1 MRAPAGLKVAVV
13 GKGGSGKTALAGIL
27 ARSLARAGR
36 KVIALDCDANRGLG
50 ISLGVGVDTTEEL
63 AGIRQSLDDGGAEH
77 APGVEELLD
86 RFGVDGPDGV
96 RLAVATRIDQPNP
109 G

>member
-1 MRAPAGLKVAVV
+1 VKVAVI
-13 GKGGSGKTALAGIL
+13 GKGGSGKTTLAGVL

-36 KVIALDCDANRGLG
+36 DVIALDCDANPNLG
-50 ISLGVGVDTTEEL
+50 IALGVGLERTEEL

-77 APGVEELLD
+77 APGVEELLE
-86 RFGVDGPDGV
+86 RFGVAAPDGV
-96 RLAVATRIDQPNP
+96 RLAVVSKIDQPNP